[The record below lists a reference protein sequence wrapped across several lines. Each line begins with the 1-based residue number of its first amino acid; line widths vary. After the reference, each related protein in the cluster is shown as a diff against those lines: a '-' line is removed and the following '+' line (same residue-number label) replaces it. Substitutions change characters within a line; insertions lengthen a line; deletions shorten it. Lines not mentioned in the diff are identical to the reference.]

1 MSRASLLAL
10 GAMLLVAGCSD
21 EPDPAEQLK
30 LDYRIGF
37 EALQQHDFARAAQ
50 ALGEA
55 AQLDPGDPYVLLNLG
70 VAYQRLGEFDKAR
83 AAYEGAVKSGEGV
96 RPARVTDPHYSG
108 RTVAELARDNLASLP
123 H

>member
-1 MSRASLLAL
+1 MSRAGAVAL
-10 GAMLLVAGCSD
+10 GAVLLVAGCND
-21 EPDPAEQLK
+21 GPDPAEQLK

-55 AQLDPGDPYVLLNLG
+55 AKLDPGDPYVLLNLG
-70 VAYQRLGEFDKAR
+70 VAYQRLGELDKAR
-83 AAYEGAVKSGEGV
+83 AAYEGAAKSGEGV